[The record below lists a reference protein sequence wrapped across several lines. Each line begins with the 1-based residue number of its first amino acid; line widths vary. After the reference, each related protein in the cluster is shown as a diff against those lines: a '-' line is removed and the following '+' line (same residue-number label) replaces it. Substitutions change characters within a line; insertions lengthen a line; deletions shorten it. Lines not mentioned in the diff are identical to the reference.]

1 MHHNINRQQLSES
14 GLLDEEKKYL
24 LKMARTTIQSKLGID
39 SGNKKLPPASKIM
52 LEKRGCFVTIHLRGN
67 LRGCIGTIEPVA
79 PLIDGI
85 RENAINAAFKDPR
98 FPPLNAGELSDIDI
112 EISVLTIPEV
122 LEYSST
128 DDLLD
133 KLEPKV
139 HGVILSSG
147 WHRSTFLPQ
156 VWDQLP
162 DTETFLEHLCVK
174 GGMGQ
179 DCWKNEETQVMV
191 YKAEYFGEKD

>member
-1 MHHNINRQQLSES
+1 MHNNINGQQISES

-39 SGNKKLPPASKIM
+39 SGNEDLAPTSKTM
-52 LEKRGCFVTIHLRGN
+52 LEKRGCFVTIHLHGN
-67 LRGCIGTIEPVA
+67 LRGCIGTIEPVT

-98 FPPLNAGELSDIDI
+98 FPPLNAEELADADI

-122 LEYSST
+122 LEYSGT
-128 DDLLD
+128 DDLLE
-133 KLEPKV
+133 KLEPKI
-139 HGVILSSG
+139 HGVILSSD